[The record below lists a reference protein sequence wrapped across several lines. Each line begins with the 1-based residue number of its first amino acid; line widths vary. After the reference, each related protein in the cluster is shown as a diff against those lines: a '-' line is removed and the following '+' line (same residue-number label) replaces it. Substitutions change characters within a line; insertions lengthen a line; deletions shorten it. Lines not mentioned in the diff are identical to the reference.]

1 MRKRFP
7 GTARL
12 RTCPCGPTPRAPGSD
27 VRVQVEAEG
36 ERVMKSLHPTD
47 WVVLLDERGRPVT
60 SEQLAQLIAECA
72 DASHRSLTFVIGGPY
87 GHGSQV
93 AGRANDKI
101 RLSSLVLN
109 HEVALLVLAEQL
121 YRAWTIL
128 KGEKYHH

>member
-1 MRKRFP
+1 
-7 GTARL
+7 
-12 RTCPCGPTPRAPGSD
+12 
-27 VRVQVEAEG
+27 
-36 ERVMKSLHPTD
+36 MKSLHPTD